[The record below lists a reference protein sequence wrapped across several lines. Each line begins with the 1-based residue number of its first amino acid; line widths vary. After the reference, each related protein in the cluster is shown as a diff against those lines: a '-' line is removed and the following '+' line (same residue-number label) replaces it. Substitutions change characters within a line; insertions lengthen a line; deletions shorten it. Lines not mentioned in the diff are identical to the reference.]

1 VEKPGH
7 VLDREAQ
14 WAALVRFL
22 ERGGRQLRIGLVSGR
37 RRHGKSFL
45 LGALCDVAGGLYITA
60 VQEEGKRAAQ
70 HRFCAAIA
78 RHAGLPESA
87 VRLDDW
93 EQILTTALQVVARR
107 AEAGGSPLLV
117 IDEFP
122 YLLTHSPQL
131 PSLLQHLY
139 DSSQADRA
147 PGGRLILCGSAMSVM
162 HELLSGTKPL
172 RGRAVLDMRLGPFDH
187 RQAAAL
193 WGIDDPQLAF
203 QLHAVLGGAPGYRQ
217 LVQDDPPAGI
227 DDFGAWV
234 VDNLFDID
242 LGLFTRNETEY
253 LLREDPRI
261 TNRVVYYE
269 VLSAVAAGATT
280 PSKIG
285 GLIGRERTALA
296 HILDVLLSSGYL
308 RREDDLLRQRKPT
321 ITVADPIIRFN
332 QLITVPYTDLLE
344 RREGRQ
350 VWQAAAPTFASQILG
365 PHFEELARDWVRLHA
380 ADEAGIAAGAVGTT
394 DIHDTEGRAK
404 HELDVVALSPGD
416 KPRTPTARIAL
427 LGAAKATVRRRGLE
441 DLERLEHIRTVLD
454 SQGHD
459 SADAALVLFS
469 QHGFTPSLR
478 EVAARRDDVHLID
491 LVTLYGRNN
500 HQLGSHDALRHGT

>member
-1 VEKPGH
+1 
-7 VLDREAQ
+7 
-14 WAALVRFL
+14 
-22 ERGGRQLRIGLVSGR
+22 
-37 RRHGKSFL
+37 
-45 LGALCDVAGGLYITA
+45 
-60 VQEEGKRAAQ
+60 
-70 HRFCAAIA
+70 
-78 RHAGLPESA
+78 
-87 VRLDDW
+87 
-93 EQILTTALQVVARR
+93 
-107 AEAGGSPLLV
+107 
-117 IDEFP
+117 
-122 YLLTHSPQL
+122 
-131 PSLLQHLY
+131 
-139 DSSQADRA
+139 
-147 PGGRLILCGSAMSVM
+147 M

-172 RGRAVLDMRLGPFDH
+172 RGRAVLDMRLGPFSY

-217 LVQDDPPAGI
+217 LVQDDPPTGV
-227 DDFGAWV
+227 DGFGDWV

-332 QLITVPYTDLLE
+332 QLITVPYPDLLE
-344 RREGRQ
+344 RREGQQ

-365 PHFEELARDWVRLHA
+365 PHFEELARDWVRLYA
-380 ADEAGIAAGAVGTT
+380 ADEAGITAGAVGTT
-394 DIHDTEGRAK
+394 DIHDTQGRAK
-404 HELDVVALSPGD
+404 HELDVVALTPGD
-416 KPRTPTARIAL
+416 KPRTPKARIAL
-427 LGAAKATVRRRGLE
+427 LGEAKATVRRRGVE
-441 DLERLEHIRTVLD
+441 DLERLERIRTVLD

-459 SADAALVLFS
+459 SADAALALFS
-469 QHGFTPSLR
+469 QHGFTPPLR
-478 EVAARRDDVHLID
+478 EMAARRDDVHLIG
-491 LVTLYGRNN
+491 LATLYGRND